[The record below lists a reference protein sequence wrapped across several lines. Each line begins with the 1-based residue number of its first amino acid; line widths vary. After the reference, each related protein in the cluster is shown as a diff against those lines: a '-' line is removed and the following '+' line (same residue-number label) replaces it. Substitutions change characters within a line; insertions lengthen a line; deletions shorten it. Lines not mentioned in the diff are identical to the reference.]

1 MGLTTP
7 RIAPLPEDE
16 WTDEVREL
24 LPKGVR
30 PLNIFTTLVR
40 HPKLFK
46 RWMVFGGHILSKS
59 TLTARDRE
67 LLILRIGA
75 LCRSEYEFHQHTRIG
90 RDAGISD
97 EEIQRLQQARGDAGG
112 WNERDALLIRA
123 TDELHAQQMITD
135 PTWAAL
141 RANWN
146 EKQLIDLL
154 FTVGQYMMVSMVLN
168 TLGVQ
173 IEKAA
178 KP

>member
-7 RIAPLPEDE
+7 RIAPLPEAE
-16 WTDEVREL
+16 WNEEVREL

-59 TLTARDRE
+59 TLTPRDRE
-67 LLILRIGA
+67 ILILRIGA
-75 LCRSEYEFHQHTRIG
+75 LCQSTYEFHQHTRIG
-90 RDAGISD
+90 RDAGLVD
-97 EEIQRLQQARGDAGG
+97 EEIARLQQARGDASG
-112 WNERDALLIRA
+112 WNEREAILIRA

-135 PTWAAL
+135 PTWQAL
-141 RANWN
+141 RAHWN

-173 IEKAA
+173 IETKET
-178 KP
+178 P